1 MPNHQYPEIYTQIL
15 ANILIVVLL
24 IGLVILLTL
33 LYQKRKIQQNREME
47 LLKAEMEKELLTTRV
62 EIQENIQRELSMEI
76 HDNVGQTLLLANVN
90 LTILMSQIK
99 ENIEAIQLIQESKEL
114 LKKSME
120 DITAVSR
127 SMNPDRIV
135 EIGVFNAIAYEL
147 DVLKRKNILSVIIEI
162 DEAMASDWQLK
173 PEIQLVLFRIYQEG
187 IKNILKYASASLVEF
202 TLIRT
207 QHGVDML
214 LKDNGV
220 GFDLGLS
227 EKRDGIGLRNIQ
239 KRVAI
244 FNGSFDIESAPGKGT
259 TLRIFIPS
267 IEFTV
272 KPIP

>member
-259 TLRIFIPS
+259 SLRIFIPS

>member
-1 MPNHQYPEIYTQIL
+1 
-15 ANILIVVLL
+15 
-24 IGLVILLTL
+24 
-33 LYQKRKIQQNREME
+33 
-47 LLKAEMEKELLTTRV
+47 
-62 EIQENIQRELSMEI
+62 MEI

-267 IEFTV
+267 IEFTI